1 MTSPRITESAP
12 AEPRLRPPA
21 RWLKILA
28 PLLLLALVAG
38 PVRAEDIKIEAL
50 LIWASNGD
58 TNLNPKVQD
67 TRVTEALA
75 KTFKWKNYSQITN
88 RTAVIAGDATQT
100 LEMSPKCSVKV
111 KNLGAGKVQV
121 ECFGEG
127 KFVSR
132 GDYSLA
138 EGKWF
143 TLAGP
148 DKNDSAWFIVMRS
161 RNPKGGDKD

>member
-1 MTSPRITESAP
+1 MTSSRTTESKP
-12 AEPRLRPPA
+12 AEPRLRLTR
-21 RWLKILA
+21 RWLQILA
-28 PLLLLALVAG
+28 AFFLTALFAG
-38 PVRAEDIKIEAL
+38 SARAEDIKIEAL
-50 LIWASNGD
+50 LIWGSNLD
-58 TNLNPKVQD
+58 TNLNAKVQD

-75 KTFKWKNYSQITN
+75 KAFKWKNYSQITN
-88 RTAVIAGDATQT
+88 RTAIIAGDATQT
-100 LEMSPKCSVKV
+100 LEMSPKCSIKV

-121 ECFGEG
+121 ECFGDG

-161 RNPKGGDKD
+161 RNPKGGD